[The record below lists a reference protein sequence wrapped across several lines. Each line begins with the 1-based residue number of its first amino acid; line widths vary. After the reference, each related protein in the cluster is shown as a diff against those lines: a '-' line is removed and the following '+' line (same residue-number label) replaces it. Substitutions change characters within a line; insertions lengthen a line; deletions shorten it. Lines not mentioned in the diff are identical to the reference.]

1 MGLLYL
7 FTLSVSKIR
16 RFLCS
21 LIENY
26 DYMFRVQSVCINS
39 SYFLVSNIL
48 NIQNV
53 YNVDTFLFE
62 FL

>member
-16 RFLCS
+16 RFLYS